1 MRETLFLNGGCNPW
15 GGIGFNEGG
24 GISKKTIGW
33 EGHPP
38 CPLHYGKHCPNFLKN
53 GHFLPPDMG
62 KYLCVS
68 GGKKYLFFGKFDKLC
83 FLETFILRFALSP
96 ITDEFTRK
104 LKAKLKSFLRASPS
118 VQLKGSDKRQHC
130 LVPCKFGFDA
140 FGFISL
146 LTLHSCLLHM
156 TLILILFFDIT
167 PNDGS

>member
-1 MRETLFLNGGCNPW
+1 MLHFSVGGIVFQMRETLFLNGGCNPW

-33 EGHPP
+33 AGHPP

-68 GGKKYLFFGKFDKLC
+68 GGKKYSFFGKFDKLC

-96 ITDEFTRK
+96 YYRRIHEKIKSKTQKLSEGITLCTAE
-104 LKAKLKSFLRASPS
+104 
-118 VQLKGSDKRQHC
+118 RQ
-130 LVPCKFGFDA
+130 
-140 FGFISL
+140 
-146 LTLHSCLLHM
+146 
-156 TLILILFFDIT
+156 
-167 PNDGS
+167 